1 MSHEFQLATAETWP
15 NPWPMY
21 RALRDHDPVHH
32 VVPPQR
38 PEYDY
43 YVLSRHADV
52 WSAARDHQTFSS
64 AQGLTVNYGELE
76 MIGLHDTPPMV
87 MQDPPVHTEFRKLV
101 SRGFTPRQVETV
113 EPTVRK
119 FVVERLEKLRANGG
133 GDIVTELF
141 KPLPSM
147 VVAHYLGVPEEDW
160 TQFDGWTQAIVAAN
174 AVDGATTGALDAVG
188 SMMAYFTGLIERR
201 RTEPADDAISHLV
214 AAGVGADGDTAGTLS
229 ILAFTFTMV
238 TGGNDTVTGMLG
250 GSMPLLHR
258 RPDQRRLLL
267 DDPEGIPDAV
277 EELLRLTSPVQGL
290 ARTTTRNVTIGDTT
304 IPAGRRV
311 LLLYGSANRDERQYG
326 PDAAELDVTRC
337 PRNILT
343 FSHGAHHCLGAA
355 AARMQCRVALT
366 ELLARCP
373 DFWLSA
379 RRTELAAD
387 RILDAAERLFT
398 QRDPASIGMNEI
410 AKAAGCSRATLY
422 RYFDSREALR
432 TAYVHR
438 ETRRLGRE
446 IMVKIA
452 DVVEPAERLLVS
464 ITTTLRMVRDN
475 PALAAWFT
483 TTRPPIGGEMAGR
496 SEVIAALAAAF
507 LNSLGPDDPTTVER
521 RARWVVRMLTSLL
534 MFPGRDEADERAM
547 IAEFVVPIVTPASA
561 AARKAGHPG
570 PE

>member
-290 ARTTTRNVTIGDTT
+290 ARTTTRDVTIGDTT

-432 TAYVHR
+432 TTYVHR